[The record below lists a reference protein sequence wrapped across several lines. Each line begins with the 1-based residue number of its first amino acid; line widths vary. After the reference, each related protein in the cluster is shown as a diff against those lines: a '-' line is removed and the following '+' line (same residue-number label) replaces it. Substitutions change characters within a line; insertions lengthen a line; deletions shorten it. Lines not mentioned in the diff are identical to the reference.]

1 MILIQSQVRE
11 IYMKRLIKKRYHLFL
26 FAALSL
32 FVTISTIT
40 PNIAQTSPNT
50 LIPTKTEIVADKEVQ
65 VPDWSQIS
73 FDSLPPAI
81 ESGSIEVT
89 AEILSQIDYDPSRI
103 WQAGDL
109 PSSFI
114 MLGDVASAFGLEQ
127 LSLDKIAEL
136 TGIPLDLSAA
146 LGKFETIEW
155 QSAESLVKAIPGLED
170 VPLGEVAPLFNLF
183 SSSGSGFDISS
194 AMTIGRAIRIA
205 PEISTQ
211 LLGKQLDLGQYKL
224 SDIPGLADTPIGEYA
239 QWGKTL
245 ISGVPSLG
253 SVSFSSFPIPIPNI
267 IRAIALIDVPFS
279 NAEKA
284 TPEAAL
290 LTISGSGEPYTGLT
304 TLPVAPGVGQSYAY
318 AELSDVVG
326 ESGLAYGKRWVAG
339 SSQKV
344 PGGYGV
350 LKSVNGGKEPTG
362 MMVYGPQFKVVLT
375 GTDETKGAVEFG
387 IYFRHCARTA
397 FFDFGCTPY
406 YIGPIPWIPASETDA
421 VIVTTSVY

>member
-1 MILIQSQVRE
+1 
-11 IYMKRLIKKRYHLFL
+11 MKRLIKKRYRLFL
-26 FAALSL
+26 FAAITL
-32 FVTISTIT
+32 FVTINTIT
-40 PNIAQTSPNT
+40 PNIAQTSLNNS
-50 LIPTKTEIVADKEVQ
+50 IPTKIEIVAGKEVR
-65 VPDWSQIS
+65 VPDWTQIA

-81 ESGSIEVT
+81 ESGFLEFP
-89 AEILSQIDYDPSRI
+89 AEILSQLDYDPSRI

-127 LSLDKIAEL
+127 LSLDKIGEL

-146 LGKFETIEW
+146 LESFETIGW

-170 VPLGEVAPLFNLF
+170 ILLSEVAPLLDLF
-183 SSSGSGFDISS
+183 SAGGFGFDISS
-194 AMTIGRAIRIA
+194 LTTIGSAISTA
-205 PEISTQ
+205 PELASQ
-211 LLGKQLDLGQYKL
+211 LLGSQLNLGQYAL
-224 SDIPGLADTPIGEYA
+224 GSIPGLADIPIGDYA

-245 ISGVPSLG
+245 ISGIPGLG
-253 SVSFSSFPIPIPNI
+253 SLSFSSFPIPIPNI

-284 TPEAAL
+284 TPSAAL

-318 AELSDVVG
+318 AELSDVLG
-326 ESGLAYGKRWVAG
+326 EAGLAYGKRWVAG

-375 GTDETKGAVEFG
+375 GTDETKGAAKFG
-387 IYFRHCARTA
+387 IYFRHCARTP

>member
-50 LIPTKTEIVADKEVQ
+50 SIPTKTEIVADKEVQ
-65 VPDWSQIS
+65 VPDWTQIS

-81 ESGSIEVT
+81 ESGSIDFS
-89 AEILSQIDYDPSRI
+89 AEILSQLDYDPSRI

-146 LGKFETIEW
+146 LGNFETIEW
-155 QSAESLVKAIPGLED
+155 QSAESLVKAISGLED

-245 ISGVPSLG
+245 ISGVPNLG
-253 SVSFSSFPIPIPNI
+253 SVNFSSFPIPIPNI

-290 LTISGSGEPYTGLT
+290 
-304 TLPVAPGVGQSYAY
+304 
-318 AELSDVVG
+318 
-326 ESGLAYGKRWVAG
+326 
-339 SSQKV
+339 
-344 PGGYGV
+344 
-350 LKSVNGGKEPTG
+350 
-362 MMVYGPQFKVVLT
+362 
-375 GTDETKGAVEFG
+375 
-387 IYFRHCARTA
+387 
-397 FFDFGCTPY
+397 
-406 YIGPIPWIPASETDA
+406 
-421 VIVTTSVY
+421 

>member
-1 MILIQSQVRE
+1 
-11 IYMKRLIKKRYHLFL
+11 MKRLIKKRHHLVL
-26 FAALSL
+26 CAAIALL
-32 FVTISTIT
+32 GTIGTTAPSKT
-40 PNIAQTSPNT
+40 QTSPNSA
-50 LIPTKTEIVADKEVQ
+50 IPTKSEVVAGKEVQ
-65 VPDWSQIS
+65 VPDWTQIS

-81 ESGSIEVT
+81 EAGSIEFP
-89 AEILSQIDYDPSRI
+89 AEILSQLDYDPSRK

-127 LSLDKIAEL
+127 LSLDKISEL

-146 LGKFETIEW
+146 LDSFETIEW

-170 VPLGEVAPLFNLF
+170 VPLGEVAPLFDLF
-183 SSSGSGFDISS
+183 NRGGYNFDPSSL
-194 AMTIGRAIRIA
+194 MTVGNAIRIA

-211 LLGKQLDLGQYKL
+211 LLGSQLDLEQYKL

-245 ISGVPSLG
+245 VSGVPSLG
-253 SVSFSSFPIPIPNI
+253 SLSFSSFPIPIPNI

-290 LTISGSGEPYTGLT
+290 LTISGSGEPYTGMT
-304 TLPVAPGVGQSYAY
+304 TLPVAPGIGQSYAY
-318 AELSDVVG
+318 AELSDVLGEVG
-326 ESGLAYGKRWVAG
+326 TAYGKRWVAG

-375 GTDETKGAVEFG
+375 GTDETNGAAEFG
-387 IYFRHCARTA
+387 IYFRHCARTP

-406 YIGPIPWIPASETDA
+406 YIGAIPWIPLKETEA
-421 VIVTTSVY
+421 TVVTTSAY

>member
-1 MILIQSQVRE
+1 
-11 IYMKRLIKKRYHLFL
+11 MKRLIKRKYHLFL
-26 FAALSL
+26 FAAIAL
-32 FVTISTIT
+32 FIAISTVT
-40 PNIAQTSPNT
+40 PNEAQTSSNSP
-50 LIPTKTEIVADKEVQ
+50 IPTKTEIVAGKEVL
-65 VPDWSQIS
+65 VPDWTQIS
-73 FDSLPPAI
+73 FDSLPPAM
-81 ESGSIEVT
+81 EAGSLEFPT
-89 AEILSQIDYDPSRI
+89 EILSQLDYDPSRI

-127 LSLDKIAEL
+127 LSLDKISEL

-146 LGKFETIEW
+146 LESFETIRW
-155 QSAESLVKAIPGLED
+155 QSAESLIKAIPGLED
-170 VPLGEVAPLFNLF
+170 IPLFEVAPLLDLFN
-183 SSSGSGFDISS
+183 SSGFGFDTSS
-194 AMTIGRAIRIA
+194 LTTVGNAVSIA
-205 PEISTQ
+205 PEIGTQ
-211 LLGKQLDLGQYKL
+211 LLGDRLDLGQYKL
-224 SDIPGLADTPIGEYA
+224 TDIPGLADIPIGEYA

-245 ISGVPSLG
+245 ISGVPSL
-253 SVSFSSFPIPIPNI
+253 SSLKFSDMPIPIPEI

-290 LTISGSGEPYTGLT
+290 LTISGSGEPYTGMT
-304 TLPVAPGVGQSYAY
+304 TLPVAPGVGKSYAY
-318 AELSDVVG
+318 AELSDVLGEVG
-326 ESGLAYGKRWVAG
+326 PAYGKRWVAG

-375 GTDETKGAVEFG
+375 GTDETTGAAKFG
-387 IYFRHCARTA
+387 IYFRHCARTP

-406 YIGPIPWIPASETDA
+406 YIGPFPWISAKETEA
-421 VIVTTSVY
+421 VIVTTSAY